1 MQILNLKFNKA
12 ERGRTSGSRLQ
23 QSKGFAILFTVLI
36 SAIILAIALG
46 VTSISYQ
53 EIVLSSSA
61 KEGNIAFFAADAGAE
76 CALYWDTLGAF
87 DQAPKIPVCNGLG
100 SVVSYSI
107 DNFISTFRIRLN
119 SGQNCA
125 IVSVDKNA
133 VIDSLAT
140 PPILGTKIES
150 LGYNVAC
157 NLVNAGGPRIVERA
171 IRVTY

>member
-1 MQILNLKFNKA
+1 MEKIFLKFNKA

-61 KEGNIAFFAADAGAE
+61 KEGNIAFYAADTGAE
-76 CALYWDTLGAF
+76 CALYWDILGAF
-87 DQAPKIPVCNGLG
+87 DDPPKITTIRCNDEVINPQPT
-100 SVVSYSI
+100 S
-107 DNFISTFRIRLN
+107 STLFSFDINLSNN
-119 SGQNCA
+119 SCA
-125 IVSVDKNA
+125 KITVDKNA
-133 VIDSLAT
+133 VIDSVNN
-140 PPILGTKIES
+140 ILGTKIES

-157 NLVNAGGPRIVERA
+157 NLVNAGGPRLVERA